1 VESTK
6 STKSF
11 QISVFNTVSQS
22 ITTETSRFQKKQKQF
37 AHFMCGRQSTD
48 GGWCGQRLPTSRAR
62 KTYDD
67 YFVLFIKR
75 RLASKNQD
83 LQKQIISSEDL

>member
-1 VESTK
+1 
-6 STKSF
+6 
-11 QISVFNTVSQS
+11 
-22 ITTETSRFQKKQKQF
+22 
-37 AHFMCGRQSTD
+37 MCGRQSTD